1 MLQEA
6 CKEDTLRELLQG
18 EAFTQE
24 AVRSHWRSV
33 GVAVGGIARGM
44 AAFIQLK
51 GKRHGDLNP
60 SNVLLQ
66 VCGPRGM
73 LSDTTGAVEWQLS
86 RGERPSGD
94 TYIQS

>member
-33 GVAVGGIARGM
+33 GVAVRGIARGM
-44 AAFIQLK
+44 AAIIQLI
-51 GKRHGDLNP
+51 GKRHGDINP
-60 SNVLLQ
+60 PNVLLQ
-66 VCGPRGM
+66 MCGPRGM